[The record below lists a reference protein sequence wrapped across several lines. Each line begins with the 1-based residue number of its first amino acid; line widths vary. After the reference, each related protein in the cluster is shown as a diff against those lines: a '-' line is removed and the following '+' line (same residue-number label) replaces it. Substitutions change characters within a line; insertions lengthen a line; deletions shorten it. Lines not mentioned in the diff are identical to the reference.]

1 MDSSKGIKKNTSTST
16 FTGTITTQTVNLS
29 SIAYDDLS
37 GLDKFKIK
45 GGKTV

>member
-1 MDSSKGIKKNTSTST
+1 MNKRKNLEIASTST
-16 FTGTITTQTVNLS
+16 VTGAITTQTVNLS

-37 GLDKFKIK
+37 GLDKFAIK